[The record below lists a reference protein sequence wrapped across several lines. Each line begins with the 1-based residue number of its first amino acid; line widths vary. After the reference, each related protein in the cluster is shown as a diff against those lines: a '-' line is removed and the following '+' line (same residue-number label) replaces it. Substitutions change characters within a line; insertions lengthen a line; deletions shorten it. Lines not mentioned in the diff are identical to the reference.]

1 MSTSHYV
8 PTSDTIQSVCVI
20 KKSDNSSYGSCFIY
34 HTNNNLYLITAKHLI
49 DKMHEGVE
57 NTFSIFHEDK
67 WKKLKGTPYFSP
79 NNVDIAVVK
88 TIIPTKESTA
98 VSLDSSESVFGQ
110 DVFFMGFPYF
120 GLIPYPSLTMNN
132 DHPIPFI
139 KKATLSYKNDSIFY
153 LDCHNNP
160 GFSGGPVVFYD
171 KEGNQKILGV
181 MSGYIPQQNNLQ
193 SNINKERL
201 LYRENSGIAVA
212 HDIKYAME
220 LISSIK

>member
-1 MSTSHYV
+1 MNTSHYV
-8 PTSDTIQSVCVI
+8 PTSGTIQSVCAI
-20 KKSDNSSYGSCFIY
+20 KTSDNSSYGSCFMY
-34 HTNNNLYLITAKHLI
+34 HTNSIMYLITATHLI
-49 DKMHEGVE
+49 NKTHEGVE

-67 WKKLKGTPYFSP
+67 WKSLRGTPYFST
-79 NNVDIAVVK
+79 NNVDIAIVK
-88 TIIPTKESTA
+88 TTISTKESTA
-98 VSLDSSESVFGQ
+98 VPLDSSGSVFGQ

-120 GLIPYPSLTMNN
+120 GLISYPSLTMNN
-132 DHPIPFI
+132 DHPLPFI
-139 KKATLSYKNDSIFY
+139 KKATLSYANNFTFL

-171 KEGNQKILGV
+171 KDRNQKVLGI

-193 SNINKERL
+193 SDINKARL
-201 LYRENSGIAVA
+201 PYYENSGIAVA